1 MGSAIR
7 SFATV
12 FGAVIV
18 TFATTWALTFLLLP
32 AYFSMFIGAYLQV
45 KLTKKYADSSKKL
58 IEDSAKVTSES
69 IDNVYTVARTEQILI
84 FQCISDML
92 CIEKCNDMYLCL
104 VHQY

>member
-12 FGAVIV
+12 FGAIIV
-18 TFATTWALTFLLLP
+18 TFVTTWALTLLLLP

-45 KLTKKYADSSKKL
+45 SLTKKYADSSKKL

-69 IDNVYTVARTEQILI
+69 IDNVYTVATLGIERRLVKKYDECLEQPL
-84 FQCISDML
+84 M
-92 CIEKCNDMYLCL
+92 
-104 VHQY
+104 